1 MKTLTELSGSL
12 VRMAAAAVAEVR
24 RSLPKEEEK
33 PFTPA
38 VVVPASAEPVEAPA
52 TEAAPEAETA
62 PLADP
67 LEAAPPA
74 EEGAEA
80 IAPGE
85 TAEAAAIAPAAPAKK
100 SEVETE
106 SETVKALLDDAVAK
120 ATGCTGDRLGML
132 RAAVTIVGRRT
143 GDVRL
148 VRVFGVEEPLRGAQ
162 PMTTKSWSNMGS
174 RLSGEPSGGTNH
186 IASRGPLRRAP
197 SIAHYPACGR
207 GNPPRKS
214 RRLHMT
220 RTQLTRSLAVL
231 SLALATSA
239 LAADFGTAAEAKAM
253 LEKAVVAL
261 QANQATALS
270 MFTKGEGGFKD
281 RDLYPFCGGPDGMF
295 TAHPTL
301 VGKSLKD
308 LKDKSGKP
316 LGEENLQD
324 RAAGED
330 RRGLLHVAS
339 PRHADPVQKVSYVT
353 KVGDQVCAVGYY
365 K

>member
-67 LEAAPPA
+67 LEVAPPA

-162 PMTTKSWSNMGS
+162 TVGEHQYVVDYLPSNMKQVADS
-174 RLSGEPSGGTNH
+174 HKDEK
-186 IASRGPLRRAP
+186 
-197 SIAHYPACGR
+197 GR
-207 GNPPRKS
+207 GKGRGGG
-214 RRLHMT
+214 RGGGGGGDR
-220 RTQLTRSLAVL
+220 
-231 SLALATSA
+231 
-239 LAADFGTAAEAKAM
+239 GAKGAS
-253 LEKAVVAL
+253 
-261 QANQATALS
+261 T
-270 MFTKGEGGFKD
+270 GGFSMD
-281 RDLYPFCGGPDGMF
+281 
-295 TAHPTL
+295 
-301 VGKSLKD
+301 SLKD
-308 LKDKSGKP
+308 DRKNERGGRSSGGP
-316 LGEENLQD
+316 
-324 RAAGED
+324 
-330 RRGLLHVAS
+330 RRPGGTGG
-339 PRHADPVQKVSYVT
+339 PGGRPPGGPPK
-353 KVGDQVCAVGYY
+353 K
-365 K
+365 